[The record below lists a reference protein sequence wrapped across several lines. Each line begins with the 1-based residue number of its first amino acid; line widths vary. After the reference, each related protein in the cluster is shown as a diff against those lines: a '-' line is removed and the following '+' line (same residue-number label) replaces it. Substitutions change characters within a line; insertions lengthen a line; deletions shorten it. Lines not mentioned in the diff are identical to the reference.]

1 MITLMIYIFGVLKP
15 YMWLL
20 YMCIMRFM
28 KDYSQPQSYGME
40 FFLKNYIWY
49 VNKLDYYFLIEMNI
63 ELLILTF
70 IVSTIIVLLLGNFT
84 IKSLI

>member
-1 MITLMIYIFGVLKP
+1 
-15 YMWLL
+15 
-20 YMCIMRFM
+20 MRFM
-28 KDYSQPQSYGME
+28 KDYSRPQPYGME
-40 FFLKNYIWY
+40 FFLKNYIWS

-70 IVSTIIVLLLGNFT
+70 ILSTIIVLLLGKLI